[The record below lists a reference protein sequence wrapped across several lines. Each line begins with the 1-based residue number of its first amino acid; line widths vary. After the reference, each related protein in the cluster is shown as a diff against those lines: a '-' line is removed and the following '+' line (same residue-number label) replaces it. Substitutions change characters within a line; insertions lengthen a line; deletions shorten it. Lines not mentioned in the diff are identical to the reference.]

1 MKLTVILLLFCYFAH
16 FILHKQYSM
25 IQRSQTLWLL
35 LAAVCAF
42 MTFIFPFYNL
52 NAIVVSDSDAFTA
65 KSKIIITILT
75 SILGA
80 LCLFLIFLYKNRKL
94 QLRLSFFAF
103 ILSII
108 NIWLYFFY
116 KDESVSGV
124 SLFSIFTFLIPI
136 FILMAIRGIYR
147 DIKLIKSLDRIR

>member
-1 MKLTVILLLFCYFAH
+1 
-16 FILHKQYSM
+16 M

-35 LAAVCAF
+35 LAAVC
-42 MTFIFPFYNL
+42 TFLTFLFPFYNL
-52 NAIVVSDSDAFTA
+52 NAIVVSESDEFTA
-65 KSKIIITILT
+65 KSKIALTIVA

-94 QLRLSFFAF
+94 QLRLSFLALLISF
-103 ILSII
+103 I
-108 NIWLYFFY
+108 NIYVYFHY
-116 KDESVSGV
+116 KDESISGV

-147 DIKLIKSLDRIR
+147 DIKLIRSLDRIR

>member
-1 MKLTVILLLFCYFAH
+1 
-16 FILHKQYSM
+16 M

-35 LAAVCAF
+35 LAAVCTF
-42 MTFIFPFYNL
+42 LTFIFPFYNL
-52 NAIVVSDSDAFTA
+52 NAILVSESNEFTA
-65 KSKIIITILT
+65 KSKIALTILT
-75 SILGA
+75 SVLGA

-94 QLRLSFFAF
+94 QLRLSFVALL
-103 ILSII
+103 LSLI
-108 NIWLYFFY
+108 NIYLYFSY

-124 SLFSIFTFLIPI
+124 SLFSVFTFLIPI

>member
-1 MKLTVILLLFCYFAH
+1 
-16 FILHKQYSM
+16 M

-42 MTFIFPFYNL
+42 LTFIFPFYNL
-52 NAIVVSDSDAFTA
+52 NVLLVSDSSEFTA
-65 KSKIIITILT
+65 THKIAITILT

-94 QLRLSFFAF
+94 QLRLSFVALL
-103 ILSII
+103 LSAIT
-108 NIWLYFFY
+108 IWLYFFY
-116 KDESVSGV
+116 KDQSVSGV
-124 SLFSIFTFLIPI
+124 SLFSIFAFLIPI
-136 FILMAIRGIYR
+136 FILVAIRGIYR

>member
-1 MKLTVILLLFCYFAH
+1 
-16 FILHKQYSM
+16 M

-42 MTFIFPFYNL
+42 LTFIFPFYNL
-52 NAIVVSDSDAFTA
+52 NALLISDSGEFTA
-65 KSKIIITILT
+65 KHQIAITILT

-94 QLRLSFFAF
+94 QLRLSFVALL
-103 ILSII
+103 LSAV

-124 SLFSIFTFLIPI
+124 SLFSIFSFLIPI

>member
-1 MKLTVILLLFCYFAH
+1 
-16 FILHKQYSM
+16 M

-42 MTFIFPFYNL
+42 LTFVFPFYNL
-52 NAIVVSDSDAFTA
+52 NAVVVNESNEFTA
-65 KSKIIITILT
+65 KSRISITILT
-75 SILGA
+75 SIIGA

-94 QLRLSFFAF
+94 QLRLSFLALL
-103 ILSII
+103 LSCI
-108 NIWLYFFY
+108 NIYLYFSY

>member
-1 MKLTVILLLFCYFAH
+1 
-16 FILHKQYSM
+16 M

-35 LAAVCAF
+35 LAAVCTF
-42 MTFIFPFYNL
+42 LTFIFPFYNL
-52 NAIVVSDSDAFTA
+52 NAILVSESNEFTA
-65 KSKIIITILT
+65 KSKISITIL
-75 SILGA
+75 SSVLGA

-94 QLRLSFFAF
+94 QLRLSFLALL
-103 ILSII
+103 LSLI
-108 NIWLYFFY
+108 NIYLYFSY

>member
-1 MKLTVILLLFCYFAH
+1 
-16 FILHKQYSM
+16 M

-42 MTFIFPFYNL
+42 LTFVFPFYNL
-52 NAIVVSDSDAFTA
+52 NAIVVTGSDEFTA
-65 KSKIIITILT
+65 KSKISITILT

-94 QLRLSFFAF
+94 QLRLSFLALL
-103 ILSII
+103 LSAI

-116 KDESVSGV
+116 KDESISGV
-124 SLFSIFTFLIPI
+124 SLFSIFNFLIPI
-136 FILMAIRGIYR
+136 FILNGYTGY
-147 DIKLIKSLDRIR
+147 LPGY

>member
-1 MKLTVILLLFCYFAH
+1 
-16 FILHKQYSM
+16 M

-42 MTFIFPFYNL
+42 LTFIFPFYNL
-52 NAIVVSDSDAFTA
+52 NAVVVNESNEFTA
-65 KSKIIITILT
+65 KSRISITILT
-75 SILGA
+75 SIIGA

-94 QLRLSFFAF
+94 QLRLSFLALL
-103 ILSII
+103 LSCI
-108 NIWLYFFY
+108 NIFLYFSY

>member
-1 MKLTVILLLFCYFAH
+1 
-16 FILHKQYSM
+16 M

-35 LAAVCAF
+35 LAAICAF
-42 MTFIFPFYNL
+42 LTFIFPFYNL
-52 NAIVVSDSDAFTA
+52 NAIVVSESNEFTA
-65 KSKIIITILT
+65 KSKISLTILT
-75 SILGA
+75 SIIGA

-94 QLRLSFFAF
+94 QLRLSFLALL
-103 ILSII
+103 LSCI
-108 NIWLYFFY
+108 NIYLYFSY

>member
-1 MKLTVILLLFCYFAH
+1 MAVLLLFCYFAH
-16 FILHKQYSM
+16 FILHKFHSM

-35 LAAVCAF
+35 LAAVCTF
-42 MTFIFPFYNL
+42 LTFIFPFYNL
-52 NAIVVSDSDAFTA
+52 NAIVVTDSDEFTA
-65 KSKIIITILT
+65 KSKIVITIVT

-94 QLRLSFFAF
+94 QLRLSFFA
-103 ILSII
+103 LLLNVV

>member
-1 MKLTVILLLFCYFAH
+1 
-16 FILHKQYSM
+16 M

-42 MTFIFPFYNL
+42 LTFIFPFYNL
-52 NAIVVSDSDAFTA
+52 NAVVVNESSEFTA
-65 KSKIIITILT
+65 KSRIAITILT
-75 SILGA
+75 SIIGA

-94 QLRLSFFAF
+94 QLRLSFLALL
-103 ILSII
+103 LSCI
-108 NIWLYFFY
+108 NIYLYFSY